1 MHRFR
6 HKEKPRGAGK
16 FAYDTVYTANFLSKI
31 PSVSRRTENGSGLC
45 AHVGGGNLAESVS
58 DSLADIRILAGIEGE
73 ELESL
78 ERACTWRRY
87 ADHEQIIDRQ
97 SDSRDVFFVV
107 EGRVR
112 IVNYS
117 LSGKEIT
124 LEDLDTDSHF
134 GELSALDGQPRSA
147 SVMALNNCL
156 IAALPQ
162 ERFLALLKD
171 HSEISFRV
179 LRALAGIIR
188 NSTDRIMDLS
198 TLAAN
203 NRVQADLLRQARSGL
218 IGENQAEIRPI
229 PVHGDI
235 ASRVSTTRETV
246 ARVLSELS
254 RQGVVERRKNT
265 LLIKDLAKLREMVE
279 EVRGE

>member
-1 MHRFR
+1 MSD
-6 HKEKPRGAGK
+6 KE
-16 FAYDTVYTANFLSKI
+16 TASL
-31 PSVSRRTENGSGLC
+31 
-45 AHVGGGNLAESVS
+45 GG
-58 DSLADIRILAGIEGE
+58 IRILAGVDKAG
-73 ELESL
+73 LESL

-87 ADHEQIIDRQ
+87 SDHEQIIDRQ
-97 SDSRDVFFVV
+97 SDSTDVFLVV

-112 IVNYS
+112 VVNYS

-124 LEDLDTDSHF
+124 LEDLDEGSHF

-147 SVMALNNCL
+147 SVMALDSCL

-162 ERFLALLKD
+162 ERFLSLLREVPD
-171 HSEISFRV
+171 ISFRV

-218 IGENQAEIRPI
+218 IGENQAEIKPI

-246 ARVLSELS
+246 ARVLSELA
-254 RQGVVERRKNT
+254 RQGVVERRKNA

>member
-1 MHRFR
+1 MS
-6 HKEKPRGAGK
+6 GNDASS
-16 FAYDTVYTANFLSKI
+16 LSE
-31 PSVSRRTENGSGLC
+31 V
-45 AHVGGGNLAESVS
+45 
-58 DSLADIRILAGIEGE
+58 RILDGLSSEAFA
-73 ELESL
+73 ELEK
-78 ERACTWRRY
+78 ACTWRRY

-97 SDSRDVFFVV
+97 SDSTDVFFVV
-107 EGRVR
+107 DGRVR
-112 IVNYS
+112 VVNYS

-124 LEDLDTDSHF
+124 LEDLDAGSHF

-147 SVMALNNCL
+147 SVMALDSCL

-162 ERFLALLKD
+162 ERFNSLLAD
-171 HSEISFRV
+171 NPEITFRV
-179 LRALAGIIR
+179 LRSLAGIIR

-218 IGENQAEIRPI
+218 IGDNQAEIRPI

-246 ARVLSELS
+246 ARVFSDLA
-254 RQGVVERRKNT
+254 RKNIVERKKNA
-265 LLIKDLAKLREMVE
+265 LLIKDLAKLRDMVE

>member
-1 MHRFR
+1 MLEEGHVS
-6 HKEKPRGAGK
+6 ENEASQ
-16 FAYDTVYTANFLSKI
+16 LSA
-31 PSVSRRTENGSGLC
+31 VRLLEGLDE
-45 AHVGGGNLAESVS
+45 ATIGDLA
-58 DSLADIRILAGIEGE
+58 
-73 ELESL
+73 
-78 ERACTWRRY
+78 RACSWRQY

-97 SDSRDVFFVV
+97 SDSTDVYFVV
-107 EGRVR
+107 DGRVR
-112 IVNYS
+112 VVNYS

-124 LEDLDTDSHF
+124 LEDLDTGSNF

-147 SVMALNNCL
+147 SVMSLDTCTIASLPQDRFLDL
-156 IAALPQ
+156 IASNPEIAF
-162 ERFLALLKD
+162 RLL
-171 HSEISFRV
+171 RG
-179 LRALAGIIR
+179 LAGIIR

-203 NRVQADLLRQARSGL
+203 NRVQADLLRQARGGL

-246 ARVLSELS
+246 ARVLSDLA
-254 RQGVVERRKNT
+254 RKGIVERGKNA
-265 LLIKDLAKLREMVE
+265 LIIKDLAQLRDMVE